1 MHHRQTR
8 QPLEAKACASRQ
20 GRLADFLTRL
30 DFVILDKLGS
40 LPFAQAGGQLLFYTI
55 SRLYERTSVIVT
67 TNLGFDE
74 WRSVLDRNDDGKNV
88 RVVDSDGR
96 DVTPTQIGYRHF

>member
-1 MHHRQTR
+1 
-8 QPLEAKACASRQ
+8 
-20 GRLADFLTRL
+20 
-30 DFVILDKLGS
+30 
-40 LPFAQAGGQLLFYTI
+40 
-55 SRLYERTSVIVT
+55 VIVT